1 MKSKFS
7 TELKADHYAVPVIRE
22 MVKKNPRKRIDL
34 PNVKK
39 LLRPFF
45 ASATMESLTY
55 EDGKL
60 MR

>member
-1 MKSKFS
+1 
-7 TELKADHYAVPVIRE
+7 LKADHYAVPVIRE
-22 MVKKNPRKRIDL
+22 MVQKNPRKRIDL

-45 ASATMESLTY
+45 ASTTMESLTY